1 MYASNLLS
9 ALFQNCQAPTGLIRM
24 MSSRGISHTVAS
36 YSQTDLLAMA
46 CQGYC
51 LTLLYRINAA
61 IVSQYCIVSMQRL
74 SHNTVHGSSQDT
86 CHDHTD
92 DSVCPLI

>member
-61 IVSQYCIVSMQRL
+61 IVSQYCSRL
-74 SHNTVHGSSQDT
+74 ISGYMSRSY
-86 CHDHTD
+86 
-92 DSVCPLI
+92 